1 MMMLSIY
8 IGIYY
13 NILISWTFSYFF
25 ESFTFELPWSRCD
38 NDWNTEHCHYNDSLQ
53 APKESTRPS
62 EEFFQ

>member
-13 NILISWTFSYFF
+13 NILISWAFFYFF
-25 ESFTFELPWSRCD
+25 SSFTTELPWSQCGNWWNSEKCHS
-38 NDWNTEHCHYNDSLQ
+38 NDTVQ
-53 APKESTRPS
+53 PAQGSTRPS